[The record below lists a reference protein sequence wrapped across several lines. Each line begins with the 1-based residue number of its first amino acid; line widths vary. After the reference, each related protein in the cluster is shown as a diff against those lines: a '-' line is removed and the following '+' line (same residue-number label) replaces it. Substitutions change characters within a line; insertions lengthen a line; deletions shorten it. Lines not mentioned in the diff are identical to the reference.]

1 MNRILVPGGQ
11 AEDAARV
18 LTLNGDDAL
27 SSSQLQRLTARLSSI
42 VGRPVS
48 VQARHLYFVQ
58 VERALSSDVR
68 NILRSLLPGDDAEL
82 PAPATPVT
90 VPRVGTQSPWSSKA
104 TDIARVCGLSAVRR
118 LERGVAW
125 QFDPSAGVLNAAA
138 TALLFDR
145 MTQSLLPLAQADRLF
160 VVQPPRSLRTIAL
173 GADRRA
179 RLRAVN
185 LELGLA
191 LREDEIAY
199 LDAAYSAGAGL
210 GRDPT
215 DVELMMFAQANS
227 EHCRHKIF
235 NADWTSGGQ
244 PFGRSLFAMIRNTHA
259 QANGRGVLSA
269 YSDNAAVMAGV
280 TTDRWLIDPITHQ
293 YGFVS
298 EPVHWLIKVET
309 HNHPTAIAPFAGA
322 ATGSGGEIRDEGAVG
337 RGSKPKAGL
346 TGFTV
351 SNLRIPGFVQA
362 WEGVE
367 EKPDRIASALTIM
380 LEAPIGAAGFNNEFG
395 RPAING
401 YFRTFEQWVQRVD
414 GSRERRGF
422 HKPIMIAGGLGN
434 VRAEQVLAA
443 PVLPGARLVVLGGP
457 AMLIGLGGGA
467 ASSVAQG
474 AGDAELDFT
483 SVQRDNAEMQRRCQE
498 VIDACNAMG
507 AQSPILLIHDVGAGG
522 LSNALPELVKDGG
535 VGGHFDLRAINSA
548 DTSLSPLEIWCN
560 EAQERYVLA
569 IDAARYSQFEQLCLR
584 ERCPY
589 ALVGDAVATPQL
601 LVTDA
606 LSPTAPVDM
615 PLEVL
620 FGKAPRMTRSL
631 GAAAARPMP
640 LHTELEGGI
649 DLATALDRVL
659 QLPAV
664 ASKSFL
670 ITIGDRSI
678 TGLVCRDQ
686 MVGPWQVPVADLGV
700 TAVGHRTH
708 AGEAMSMGERPLL
721 ALIDP
726 AASARMAVA
735 EAITNIAAAPIAA
748 LSEVRLSANWMA
760 AAGYDAEDDAL
771 HAAVTALGMEFCPA
785 LGIVIPVG
793 KDSLSMRS
801 VWSQDGVQHSV
812 SSPMTVIISAFA
824 PVLDVR
830 EVRTPWLRT
839 DLGPTALIYVDL
851 GDAAYRLGGS
861 AYAQVQQAIGD
872 SAPDCSS
879 PAVLKAF
886 FDVVQAMHRQHTLL
900 AYHDRSDGGLIV
912 CLLEMAFAGRC
923 GLQIDLPDMF
933 VVSDG
938 DRRNED
944 AALLFAE
951 ELGAVLQVR
960 ATDTESTLASL
971 AAAGLRSHAI
981 GSPTADEHIEVRR
994 GSRELLRATRGQL
1007 QQRWSETS
1015 FRLQQMRDDPDC
1027 AQEEFD
1033 SILAPDPGRQVRL
1046 SYALGDASKHA
1057 APTVLRGRGPKV
1069 AVLREQGVNGHAE
1082 MAAAFAAAGFVAVD
1096 VHMTDLL
1103 DRNVDLADFNALVAC
1118 GGFSYGDV
1126 LGAGAGWANSILFH
1140 EPVRERFATFFARP
1154 DTLTL
1159 GICNGCQMLA
1169 HLREVVPGAAH
1180 WPAFLRN
1187 RSQQFEARQVMV
1199 AVQESAS
1206 PWFTGMAG
1214 SVLPVVVAHGEGRAV
1229 LLPAQLRGSV
1239 HADASAAGAAQTLH
1253 QTLHQTLEERLREQ
1267 TVLRYVDHHLQVTER
1282 YPCNPNGSPEGIA
1295 GVCSTDGRA
1304 LLMMPHPERVI
1315 RSAANSWHPDDWPEY
1330 GPWLQLF
1337 LNARKAFG

>member
-1 MNRILVPGGQ
+1 MNRIVASGAPQELAGL
-11 AEDAARV
+11 V
-18 LTLNGDDAL
+18 LTLNGDEAL
-27 SSSQLQRLTARLSSI
+27 SLSQQHRLAARLSAI
-42 VGRPVS
+42 VGRPVA
-48 VQARHLYFVQ
+48 VFARHLYFVQ
-58 VERALSSDVR
+58 LDRSISVMAASGALRNSLRDVR
-68 NILRSLLPGDDAEL
+68 STLRSMLPGADAEL
-82 PAPATPVT
+82 PPAATLVT
-90 VPRVGTQSPWSSKA
+90 LPRLGTQSPWSSKA
-104 TDIARVCGLSAVRR
+104 TDIARVCGLAAVQRI
-118 LERGVAW
+118 ERGVCW
-125 QFDPSAGVLNAAA
+125 QLDLADSELTPAA

-145 MTQSLLPLAQADRLF
+145 MTQSLLPLAQTDNLF
-160 VVQPPRSLRTIAL
+160 AVQPPRALRTIEL
-173 GADRRA
+173 GVDRQA
-179 RLRAVN
+179 QLRVVN

-191 LREDEIAY
+191 LSDDEIVY
-199 LDAAYSAGAGL
+199 LDAAYATGTGL

-235 NADWTSGGQ
+235 NADWTRAGQ
-244 PFGRSLFAMIRNTHA
+244 PVGRSLFSMIRNTHA
-259 QANGRGVLSA
+259 RANGRGVLSA
-269 YSDNAAVMAGV
+269 YSDNAAVLAGI

-351 SNLRIPGFVQA
+351 SNLRIPGFIQP
-362 WEGVE
+362 WEGAE
-367 EKPDRIASALTIM
+367 AKPERIASALEIM

-401 YFRTFEQWVQRVD
+401 YFRTFEQSVQRED
-414 GSRERRGF
+414 GSREQRGF

-434 VRAEQVLAA
+434 VRDEQVLAA
-443 PVLPGARLVVLGGP
+443 PVLPGTRLVVLGGP

-498 VIDACNAMG
+498 VIDACNALG
-507 AQSPILLIHDVGAGG
+507 ADSPIRLIHDVGAGG

-548 DTSLSPLEIWCN
+548 DTSLSPLELWCN

-569 IDAARYSQFEQLCLR
+569 VDAARYAQFEQLCLR

-589 ALVGDAVATPQL
+589 ALVGDAVAAPRL
-601 LVTDA
+601 LVADA
-606 LSPTAPVDM
+606 MSSTAPVDM
-615 PLEVL
+615 PLDVL
-620 FGKAPRMTRSL
+620 FGKAPRMTRAL
-631 GAAAARPMP
+631 GAVTAQPMP
-640 LHTELEGGI
+640 FNSELDI
-649 DLATALDRVL
+649 AAALDRVL
-659 QLPAV
+659 QLPSV

-700 TAVGHRTH
+700 TAVGYRTH

-748 LSEVRLSANWMA
+748 LTEVRLSANWMA
-760 AAGYDAEDDAL
+760 AAGQSGEDDAL
-771 HAAVTALGMEFCPA
+771 HAAVTALGMEFCPE

-801 VWSQDGVQHSV
+801 VWSQDGTEHNVTA
-812 SSPMTVIISAFA
+812 PMTVIISAFA

-830 EVRTPWLRT
+830 QVRTPWLRT
-839 DLGPTALIYVDL
+839 DQGPTALIYVDL
-851 GDAAYRLGGS
+851 GAGAYRLGGS
-861 AYAQVQQAIGD
+861 AYAQVQQAVGKH
-872 SAPDCSS
+872 APDCSS
-879 PAVLKAF
+879 PVLLKAF
-886 FDVVQAMHRQHTLL
+886 FDALQTLHRRGTLL

-923 GLQIDLPDMF
+923 GLQVDLPDEPPTARADP
-933 VVSDG
+933 SAD
-938 DRRNED
+938 D
-944 AALLFAE
+944 AAVLFAE

-960 ATDTESTLASL
+960 AADATSTLADL
-971 AAAGLRSHAI
+971 VAAGALAYVI
-981 GSPTADEHIEVRR
+981 GSPTIDERIVVRR
-994 GSRELLRATRGQL
+994 GGRELLNASRGQL

-1015 FRLQQMRDDPDC
+1015 FRLQQLRDDPDC

-1033 SILAPDPGRQVRL
+1033 CIVAADSGRKVHL
-1046 SYALGDASKHA
+1046 SFPLTNA
-1057 APTVLRGRGPKV
+1057 APAILRGRGPKV

-1103 DRNVDLADFNALVAC
+1103 DRDVDLADFNALVAC

-1126 LGAGAGWANSILFH
+1126 LGAGAGWAKSILFH
-1140 EPVRERFATFFARP
+1140 ERVREHFAAFFARP

-1180 WPAFLRN
+1180 WPTFLRN

-1199 AVQESAS
+1199 AVQENDS
-1206 PWFTGMAG
+1206 PWFLGMSG

-1229 LLPAQLRGSV
+1229 LTAAQIDAELHGAASMSGFQKQLRE
-1239 HADASAAGAAQTLH
+1239 H
-1253 QTLHQTLEERLREQ
+1253 
-1267 TVLRYVDHHLQVTER
+1267 TVLRYVDHDAQVTER
-1282 YPCNPNGSPEGIA
+1282 YPYNPNGSPDGVA
-1295 GVCSTDGRA
+1295 GVSSADGRA

-1315 RSAANSWHPDDWPEY
+1315 RSVANSWHPDDWPEY

-1337 LNARKAFG
+1337 LNARKALG

>member
-1 MNRILVPGGQ
+1 MNRILVPGAQ
-11 AEDAARV
+11 VEDAGLV

-27 SSSQLQRLTARLSSI
+27 STSQRQRLTARLSSI
-42 VGRPVS
+42 VGRPVA
-48 VQARHLYFVQ
+48 VFARHLYFVQ
-58 VERALSSDVR
+58 VDLPLSSDVR
-68 NILRSLLPGDDAEL
+68 NALRGLLPGDDAEL
-82 PAPATPVT
+82 PAPTTLVT

-104 TDIARVCGLSAVRR
+104 TDIAHVCGLSEVRR
-118 LERGVAW
+118 LERGVSW
-125 QFDPSAGVLNAAA
+125 QFDLAASELTAAA

-145 MTQSLLPLAQADRLF
+145 MTQSLLPLGQADRLF
-160 VVQPPRSLRTIAL
+160 VVQAPRSLRTIEL
-173 GADRRA
+173 GADRQA
-179 RLRAVN
+179 RLRTVN

-191 LREDEIAY
+191 LSDDEIAY
-199 LDAAYSAGAGL
+199 LDAAYAAGAGL

-235 NADWTSGGQ
+235 NADWTSAGQ
-244 PFGRSLFAMIRNTHA
+244 PTGRSLFAMIRNTHA

-280 TTDRWLIDPITHQ
+280 TAERWLIDPITHQ
-293 YGFVS
+293 YGYVS

-362 WEGVE
+362 WEGAE
-367 EKPDRIASALTIM
+367 EKPERIASALEIM

-401 YFRTFEQWVQRVD
+401 YFRTFEQWVTRVD

-434 VRAEQVLAA
+434 VRDEQVLAA
-443 PVLPGARLVVLGGP
+443 PVRPGARLVVLGGP
-457 AMLIGLGGGA
+457 AMLIGLGGSA

-507 AQSPILLIHDVGAGG
+507 AASPILLIHDVGAGG

-548 DTSLSPLEIWCN
+548 DSSLSPLELWCN

-569 IDAARYSQFEQLCLR
+569 IDATRYVQFERLCQR

-589 ALVGDAVATPQL
+589 ALVGDAVSTPQL
-601 LVTDA
+601 LVSDA
-606 LSPTAPVDM
+606 LSATAPVDM

-631 GAAAARPMP
+631 GAVVAKPVP
-640 LHTELEGGI
+640 LGTGMETAL

-678 TGLVCRDQ
+678 SGLVCRDQ

-735 EAITNIAAAPIAA
+735 EAITNIAAAPIAG

-760 AAGYDAEDDAL
+760 AAGYDGEDDAL

-785 LGIVIPVG
+785 LGMVIPVG

-801 VWSQDGVQHSV
+801 VWSHDGVQHSV

-830 EVRTPWLRT
+830 DVCTPWLRT

-872 SAPDCSS
+872 STPDCSS
-879 PAVLKAF
+879 PAALKAF
-886 FDVVQAMHRQHTLL
+886 FDVVQAMHRQRSLL

-933 VVSDG
+933 PVADAALRI
-938 DRRNED
+938 DD

-960 ATDTESTLASL
+960 ASDTESALASL
-971 AAAGLRSHAI
+971 AAAGLRGHAI
-981 GSPTADEHIEVRR
+981 GSPTTDELIEVRR
-994 GSRELLRATRGQL
+994 GSRVTLSAARGQL

-1015 FRLQQMRDDPDC
+1015 FRLQQLRDDPDC

-1033 SILAPDPGRQVRL
+1033 DILAPDPGRQVRL
-1046 SYALGDASKHA
+1046 SHPLSSPGNNPVGDVPTHA
-1057 APTVLRGRGPKV
+1057 APTVLRGRGPRV

-1103 DRNVDLADFNALVAC
+1103 DRDVDLADFNALVAC

-1126 LGAGAGWANSILFH
+1126 LGAGAGWAKSILFH
-1140 EPVRERFATFFARP
+1140 ERVRERFATFFARP

-1169 HLREVVPGAAH
+1169 HLRDVVPGAAH
-1180 WPAFLRN
+1180 WPGFLRN

-1199 AVQESAS
+1199 AVQENAS

-1214 SVLPVVVAHGEGRAV
+1214 SVLPVVVAHGEGRAE
-1229 LLPAQLRGSV
+1229 LLPEQLHTGAERAQAMQR
-1239 HADASAAGAAQTLH
+1239 
-1253 QTLHQTLEERLREQ
+1253 RLREH

-1282 YPCNPNGSPEGIA
+1282 YPCNPNGSAEGVA
-1295 GVCSTDGRA
+1295 GVSSADGRA